1 MLTHVIGMLTLII
14 VMLTTVI
21 GKLTLLIV
29 MLTLVIGMLK
39 VVIVM
44 FTLLIVLIVILTSVI
59 VMLTLVI
66 RMLTRVINARRDRS
80 LSRLIISKGRREVF
94 ASPFITSV
102 YTLYIFP
109 AIRVFVQAAS
119 RSKDIFQNS

>member
-14 VMLTTVI
+14 VMLTTLI
-21 GKLTLLIV
+21 GMLTLLIV

-44 FTLLIVLIVILTSVI
+44 FTLLIVILTSVI

-80 LSRLIISKGRREVF
+80 LSPLIISKGRREVF